1 MMSKPHELKIDLKL
15 FGKLAHFKFPLR
27 ERERKATWQL
37 HSKRKKNLFFLNCPE
52 INSLFSFPCNAKKIT
67 VLLMFLSFSFKFR
80 YFNLLFSF
88 YFFFLFWLKSVVDA
102 SLLFRLHMK
111 AGQACR
117 LMDVLCN
124 WQVSPEVRV
133 ALKKRWELAEMSGD
147 TKSYYLLSICWPQVL
162 FAACRGINWRVTLMK

>member
-15 FGKLAHFKFPLR
+15 FGKLSHFKFPLR

-37 HSKRKKNLFFLNCPE
+37 HSKRKKKSFFLNCPE

-102 SLLFRLHMK
+102 SLRFRLHLK
-111 AGQACR
+111 AGQAAGWWMSSAIGRCLLKWGWPWR
-117 LMDVLCN
+117 NVES
-124 WQVSPEVRV
+124 WQRCQEIPRATIFRV
-133 ALKKRWELAEMSGD
+133 FAGHRC
-147 TKSYYLLSICWPQVL
+147 YLLHVEE
-162 FAACRGINWRVTLMK
+162 